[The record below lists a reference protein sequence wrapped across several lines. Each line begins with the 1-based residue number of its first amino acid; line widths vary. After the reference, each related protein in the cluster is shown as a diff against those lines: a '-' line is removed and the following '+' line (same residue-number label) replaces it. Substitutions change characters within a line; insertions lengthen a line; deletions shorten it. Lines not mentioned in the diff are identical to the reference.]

1 MTNISRWLL
10 SLVWPLLIHKQDKSV
25 KVLNLIK
32 VKPRVSEADISEF
45 FGSGKGGFLDK
56 EEEEEVG
63 DAEPVTVAVLTVST
77 VVTAVER

>member
-1 MTNISRWLL
+1 
-10 SLVWPLLIHKQDKSV
+10 
-25 KVLNLIK
+25 
-32 VKPRVSEADISEF
+32 
-45 FGSGKGGFLDK
+45 LDK